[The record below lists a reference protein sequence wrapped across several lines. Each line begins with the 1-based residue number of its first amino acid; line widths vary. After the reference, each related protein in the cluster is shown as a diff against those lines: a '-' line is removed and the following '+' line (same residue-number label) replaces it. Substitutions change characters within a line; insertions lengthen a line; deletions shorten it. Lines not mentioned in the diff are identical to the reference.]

1 MKKETFILLNIV
13 MNKIDIKNK
22 ISDLFISRDNDG
34 TYNLFGNYV
43 ISTINGQYHLAKNDD
58 SNILIFYSLKHAVT
72 WCVFD
77 KANKYKEVKR
87 VHELD
92 NDIVSADALIAN
104 YNRLMTSCKNSNK
117 YIYKAKLS
125 EQKLKKRKMLEEIN
139 DFTGLS
145 KYMQSKKF
153 AENQHK

>member
-1 MKKETFILLNIV
+1 
-13 MNKIDIKNK
+13 MNKVDIKNK
-22 ISDLFISRDNDG
+22 ISELFISRDNDG
-34 TYNLFGNYV
+34 VYSLFGNYV
-43 ISTINGQYHLAKNDD
+43 ISTKEGQYHLLKDD
-58 SNILIFYSLKHAVT
+58 DPTPYVFYSLKHAVT

-92 NDIVSADALIAN
+92 SDLVSADALIAN
-104 YNRLMTSCKNSNK
+104 YTRLMSNCTNSNK
-117 YIYKAKLS
+117 YIYKAKLI
-125 EQKLKKRKMLEEIN
+125 EQKLKKRKMLQELS

-145 KYMQSKKF
+145 KHMQTRKF

>member
-1 MKKETFILLNIV
+1 
-13 MNKIDIKNK
+13 MNKSDIKNK
-22 ISDLFISRDNDG
+22 INELFISRDNDG

-43 ISTINGQYHLAKNDD
+43 ISTVDGQYHLVKETGTEP
-58 SNILIFYSLKHAVT
+58 LIFYSLKHAVT

-92 NDIVSADALIAN
+92 NEIVSADALIAN
-104 YNRLMTSCKNSNK
+104 YNRLMSKCTNSNK
-117 YIYKAKLS
+117 YIYKAKLI
-125 EQKLKKRKMLEEIN
+125 EQKLKKRKMLQEIS

>member
-1 MKKETFILLNIV
+1 
-13 MNKIDIKNK
+13 MNKIEIKNK
-22 ISDLFISRDNDG
+22 IHDLFISRENDG
-34 TYNLFGNYV
+34 TYNLFGKYI
-43 ISTINGQYHLAKNDD
+43 ISSVNGQYHLVKSDD
-58 SNILIFYSLKHAVT
+58 TKEPLIFNSLKHAVT

-87 VHELD
+87 VYELD
-92 NDIVSADALIAN
+92 NDLGSADALIAN
-104 YNRLMTSCKNSNK
+104 YNRLMVNCNNSNK
-117 YIYKAKLS
+117 YIYKAKLI
-125 EQKLKKRKMLEEIN
+125 EQKLKKRKMLDEIN

>member
-1 MKKETFILLNIV
+1 
-13 MNKIDIKNK
+13 MNKVDIKNK

-43 ISTINGQYHLAKNDD
+43 ISTINEQYHLIKDD
-58 SNILIFYSLKHAVT
+58 ASDPLIFNSLKHAVT

-87 VHELD
+87 VYELD

-104 YNRLMTSCKNSNK
+104 YNRLMTNCNNSNK
-117 YIYKAKLS
+117 YIYKAKLI

-139 DFTGLS
+139 DFAGLS
-145 KYMQSKKF
+145 KYMQTKKF
-153 AENQHK
+153 AENQRK

>member
-1 MKKETFILLNIV
+1 

-22 ISDLFISRDNDG
+22 INDLFISRETDG
-34 TYNLFGNYV
+34 TYNLFGNYT
-43 ISTINGQYHLAKNDD
+43 ISSVNGQYHLVKTDN
-58 SNILIFYSLKHAVT
+58 NQEPLIFNSLKHAVT

-87 VHELD
+87 VYELD
-92 NDIVSADALIAN
+92 NDLVSADALIAN
-104 YNRLMTSCKNSNK
+104 YSRLMTSCKNSNK
-117 YIYKAKLS
+117 YIYEAKLI

-139 DFTGLS
+139 DFAGLS

-153 AENQHK
+153 AENQYK

>member
-1 MKKETFILLNIV
+1 
-13 MNKIDIKNK
+13 MNKSDIKNK
-22 ISDLFISRDNDG
+22 INELFISRDNEG

-43 ISTINGQYHLAKNDD
+43 ISTVNGQYHLIKEAGTEP
-58 SNILIFYSLKHAVT
+58 LIFYTLKHAVT

-92 NDIVSADALIAN
+92 NDLVSADALIAN
-104 YNRLMTSCKNSNK
+104 YNRLMSTCTNSNK
-117 YIYKAKLS
+117 YIYKAKLI
-125 EQKLKKRKMLEEIN
+125 EQKLKKRKMLQEIS

-145 KYMQSKKF
+145 KYMQTKKF
-153 AENQHK
+153 VENQRK

>member
-1 MKKETFILLNIV
+1 
-13 MNKIDIKNK
+13 MNKSDIKNK
-22 ISDLFISRDNDG
+22 ISELFISRDNEG

-43 ISTINGQYHLAKNDD
+43 ISTVDGQYHLTKEAGTEP
-58 SNILIFYSLKHAVT
+58 LIFYTLKHAVT

-92 NDIVSADALIAN
+92 NDLVSADALIAN
-104 YNRLMTSCKNSNK
+104 YNRLMSTCTNSNK
-117 YIYKAKLS
+117 YIYKAKLI
-125 EQKLKKRKMLEEIN
+125 EQKLKKRKMLQEIS

-145 KYMQSKKF
+145 KYMQTKKF
-153 AENQHK
+153 VENQRK

>member
-1 MKKETFILLNIV
+1 

-22 ISDLFISRDNDG
+22 IHDLFISRENDG
-34 TYNLFGNYV
+34 TYNLFGKYI
-43 ISTINGQYHLAKNDD
+43 ISSVNGQYHLVKNDD
-58 SNILIFYSLKHAVT
+58 TTEPLIFNSLKHAVT

-87 VHELD
+87 VYELD
-92 NDIVSADALIAN
+92 NDLVSADALIAN
-104 YNRLMTSCKNSNK
+104 YNRLMVNCNNSNK
-117 YIYKAKLS
+117 YIYKAKLI
-125 EQKLKKRKMLEEIN
+125 EQKLKKRKMLDEIN

>member
-1 MKKETFILLNIV
+1 M
-13 MNKIDIKNK
+13 MNKVDIKNK
-22 ISDLFISRDNDG
+22 ISDLFISRDSDG

-43 ISTINGQYHLAKNDD
+43 ISTINGQYHLRKDHATDP
-58 SNILIFYSLKHAVT
+58 LIFNSLKHAVT

-92 NDIVSADALIAN
+92 NALVSADALIAN
-104 YNRLMTSCKNSNK
+104 YNRLMVNCTSSNK
-117 YIYKAKLS
+117 YIYKAKLI
-125 EQKLKKRKMLEEIN
+125 EQKIKKRKMLDEIN

-145 KYMQSKKF
+145 KYMQTKKF
-153 AENQHK
+153 AENQRK

>member
-1 MKKETFILLNIV
+1 

-22 ISDLFISRDNDG
+22 INELFISRDNDG

-43 ISTINGQYHLAKNDD
+43 ISTINGQYHLVKDD
-58 SNILIFYSLKHAVT
+58 SLDTLVFNSLKHAVT

-77 KANKYKEVKR
+77 KANRYKEVKR

-92 NDIVSADALIAN
+92 NEIVSADALIAN
-104 YNRLMTSCKNSNK
+104 YNRLIVKNSNNSNK
-117 YIYKAKLS
+117 YIYKAKLI

-139 DFTGLS
+139 DFAGLS

-153 AENQHK
+153 AENQYK